1 MPDAD
6 LIPSLL
12 AVSDVLGTGWYAAD
26 AACVQPGGT
35 AVVVG
40 DGAVGL
46 TGVLAAKQM
55 GAEKIIA
62 MSRHKSRQ
70 DLALEFGATHILS
83 ERGD

>member
-1 MPDAD
+1 
-6 LIPSLL
+6 
-12 AVSDVLGTGWYAAD
+12 
-26 AACVQPGGT
+26 
-35 AVVVG
+35 VVVG